1 MTSVPAGYPKLS
13 FFGAAGTVT
22 GSRYLVEHGDRQVLV
37 DCGLFQGPKELRR
50 RNWSALPF
58 DPQAIDAVVLTH
70 AHIDHSG
77 FLPALVRAGFRGPI
91 YCSDGTFE
99 LCRILLP
106 DSAHLQEEDAKYA
119 NRHGTSKHTP
129 ALPLYT
135 VEDAKKCLLQ
145 FKAMPCDI
153 PFTAAAD
160 CRVTLKPAGHLLGA
174 CFVKLQMFDPS
185 LTFSGDL
192 GRHNDPILHA
202 PAVPDATDYLICEST
217 YGDREHPDLDGQFE
231 LGQWLNPVCER
242 QGVVVIP
249 AFAVGRAQ
257 TLLLYI
263 ARLKHQRRLPD
274 VPVFLDSPMAIDASG
289 LYHRF
294 RDDHRLNDEECQQ
307 MCQAATLVRTP
318 DESKRL
324 DRQSGPMIIIS
335 ASGMATGGR
344 VVHHLKAF
352 VGQERNLVLLAG
364 FQAPGTRGD
373 ALARG
378 IRTLRIHGQE
388 YPVRAEVGLLR
399 ASSGHADAGELLGWM
414 RQLNR
419 PPRHVFVTHG
429 ESSASE
435 ALRSRIEHDLGWKA
449 SVPSFGDSVELPA

>member
-1 MTSVPAGYPKLS
+1 MGRSIVP
-13 FFGAAGTVT
+13 T
-22 GSRYLVEHGDRQVLV
+22 GPSS
-37 DCGLFQGPKELRR
+37 C
-50 RNWSALPF
+50 
-58 DPQAIDAVVLTH
+58 
-70 AHIDHSG
+70 
-77 FLPALVRAGFRGPI
+77 AGFCCQIPH
-91 YCSDGTFE
+91 
-99 LCRILLP
+99 
-106 DSAHLQEEDAKYA
+106 HLQEEDAKYA
-119 NRHGTSKHTP
+119 KRYGTSKHTP

-145 FKAMPCDI
+145 FKAMPRDI
-153 PFTAAAD
+153 PFTTAAD
-160 CRVTLKPAGHLLGA
+160 FLVTLKPAGHLLGA
-174 CFVKLQMFDPS
+174 CFAKLQIFDAS

-202 PAVPDATDYLICEST
+202 PAVPDAADYLICEST

-231 LGQWLNPVCER
+231 LAQWLNPVCER

-294 RDDHRLNDEECQQ
+294 RDDHRLNDEECRQ

-364 FQAPGTRGD
+364 FQAPGTRER
-373 ALARG
+373 ART
-378 IRTLRIHGQE
+378 RRPHTADS
-388 YPVRAEVGLLR
+388 RAGV
-399 ASSGHADAGELLGWM
+399 SGARRGRLTAG
-414 RQLNR
+414 
-419 PPRHVFVTHG
+419 V
-429 ESSASE
+429 
-435 ALRSRIEHDLGWKA
+435 LRSCRCRRAARLDATVEPATPPCLRDPWGILCERGT
-449 SVPSFGDSVELPA
+449 SFQDRT

>member
-1 MTSVPAGYPKLS
+1 MTSAPAEYSRVS

-22 GSRYLVEHGDRQVLV
+22 GSRYLVERGEQRVLV
-37 DCGLFQGPKELRR
+37 DCGLFQGPKDLRR

-58 DPQAIDAVVLTH
+58 DTQTIDAVVLTH

-91 YCSDGTFE
+91 FCSDGTFE

-135 VEDAKKCLLQ
+135 VEDAQKCLLQ
-145 FKAMPCDI
+145 FRAMPREI
-153 PFTAAAD
+153 PFSAATNFL
-160 CRVTLKPAGHLLGA
+160 VTLRAAGHLLGA
-174 CFVKLQMFDPS
+174 CFVKLQIFDAS

-202 PAVPDATDYLICEST
+202 PAAPDPTDYLICEST
-217 YGDREHPDLDGQFE
+217 YGDRQHPDLDGESE
-231 LGQWLNPVCER
+231 LAQWLNPACER

-257 TLLLYI
+257 TLMLYI

-294 RDDHRLNDEECQQ
+294 RDDHRLSEEECRQ

-318 DESKRL
+318 DESKRI

-364 FQAPGTRGD
+364 FKLPEREETRSFGASAPCGFT
-373 ALARG
+373 ARS
-378 IRTLRIHGQE
+378 IRCAPRWVCCG
-388 YPVRAEVGLLR
+388 
-399 ASSGHADAGELLGWM
+399 
-414 RQLNR
+414 R
-419 PPRHVFVTHG
+419 PPVTPMPTNYSG
-429 ESSASE
+429 GCGS
-435 ALRSRIEHDLGWKA
+435 
-449 SVPSFGDSVELPA
+449 